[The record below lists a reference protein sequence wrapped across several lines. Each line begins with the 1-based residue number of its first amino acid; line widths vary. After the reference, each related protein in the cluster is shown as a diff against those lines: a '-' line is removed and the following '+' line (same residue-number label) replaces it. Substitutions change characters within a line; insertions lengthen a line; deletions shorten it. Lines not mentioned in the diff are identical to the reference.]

1 MILRKCVFLEY
12 KATIPFSFSPLLS
25 SFLNERES
33 STSLWSEYADPLCE
47 TLHICILPAVLVIG
61 SLRRRRRHKVSRVWQ
76 SMFTGVHLPAAVIA
90 LVGNVT
96 FPELSLQFPQV
107 EPRLIVL
114 GNDKQE

>member
-1 MILRKCVFLEY
+1 MIHRKCVFLEY
-12 KATIPFSFSPLLS
+12 KATIPFSQLLS

-76 SMFTGVHLPAAVIA
+76 SVFMGVHLPAAVIA